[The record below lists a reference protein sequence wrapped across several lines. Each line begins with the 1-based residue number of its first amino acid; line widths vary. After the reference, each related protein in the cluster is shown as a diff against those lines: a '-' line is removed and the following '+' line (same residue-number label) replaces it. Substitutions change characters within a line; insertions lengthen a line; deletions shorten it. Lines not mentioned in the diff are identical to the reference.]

1 MVASPFHRAFHVA
14 LALAIVAPGAG
25 AQAQSLGLRGSDSSG
40 GFPTSPADAPAYV
53 PDNNAPPSLGGSPAE
68 ADTDVAPATNATP
81 STTANQD
88 GDDTG
93 PNYGKPSKKKAKLYS
108 PNPKTSVPLAP
119 LVPYR
124 GAPGPQQRLLNPVPV
139 PRQAVDPTLPGP
151 TVAVL
156 QSPLRLKR
164 VPVED
169 DPFAPT
175 GVRIGTLRL
184 LPFVETSAGY
194 ESNPNQVSAGV
205 KPSLDLRVDGG
216 AAIASDFS
224 SGSLTANLRGGY
236 SEFPANPNANRPD
249 FSGIADGRIDVTRH
263 DTIDLETRAL
273 VSTQTPGS
281 PLLAVPGSVYITDR
295 PTITSEGATLGATHV
310 FNRLSVGLRTTID
323 RTQFGDATQSDG
335 TIYRYSQDNFNDY
348 GLVARASY
356 ELTPGLVP
364 FTEVGFDDRVR
375 DNPVD
380 LSGYL
385 RDSTGVFAR
394 AGSLLEFGRIFTGT
408 LSAGY
413 ADRHY
418 ADPRLPNLRGPTL
431 DGSIVYAVTPITT
444 LTFRAN
450 TTLAET
456 TLPGASGAISRLVS
470 LELAHVFFRNFTVSG
485 IVTYQPNEYE
495 GIVVHEAFSS
505 ETLKAAY
512 AFNREVSLI
521 ATASHQQLAS
531 SLTYS
536 AFKDNVILLGV
547 RMQR

>member
-1 MVASPFHRAFHVA
+1 MASPFHRALHVA
-14 LALAIVAPGAG
+14 VALAIVAPSAN
-25 AQAQSLGLRGSDSSG
+25 AQAQSLGLRGSDSAG
-40 GFPTSPADAPAYV
+40 GFPTSPSDAPSYV
-53 PDNNAPPSLGGSPAE
+53 PDSNAPPSLEASPSD
-68 ADTDVAPATNATP
+68 ADSALPPATDATP
-81 STTANQD
+81 STTTSQD
-88 GDDTG
+88 VDDTG
-93 PNYGKPSKKKAKLYS
+93 PNYGKPRKKKPKLYS

-139 PRQAVDPTLPGP
+139 LKTIVDPTLPGP

-164 VPVED
+164 VLVED
-169 DPFAPT
+169 DPFAPV

-194 ESNPNQVSAGV
+194 ESNPNQVNIGV

-216 AAIASDFS
+216 AAVASDFS

-236 SEFPANPNANRPD
+236 SEFPANPTANRPD
-249 FSGIADGRIDVTRH
+249 FNGIVDGRIDVTRR
-263 DTIDLETRAL
+263 DTIDLEARAL
-273 VSTQTPGS
+273 VATQTPGS
-281 PLLAVPGSVYITDR
+281 PLLAVPGSVYITNR
-295 PTITSEGATLGATHV
+295 PTITSEGATLGATHL
-310 FNRLSVGLRTTID
+310 FNRLSIGLRTTFD
-323 RTQFGDATQSDG
+323 RTQYGDATQSDG
-335 TIYRYSQDNFNDY
+335 SIYRYSQDNFNDY
-348 GLVARASY
+348 GVVGRASY
-356 ELTPGLVP
+356 ELTPGLIP

-375 DNPVD
+375 DNAID
-380 LSGYL
+380 LSGYA

-394 AGSLLEFGRIFTGT
+394 AGSILEFGRVITGS

-418 ADPRLPNLRGPTL
+418 ADARLPNLRGPTL
-431 DGSIVYAVTPITT
+431 DGSVVYAVTPITT
-444 LTFRAN
+444 VTFRAS

-470 LELAHVFFRNFTVSG
+470 VELAHVFFRNFTVSG
-485 IVTYQPNEYE
+485 IVTYQPNEYQ
-495 GIVVHEAFSS
+495 GVAVHEAFSS

-521 ATASHQQLAS
+521 ATASHQQLSS

-547 RMQR
+547 RLQR